1 MSFSSP
7 FGGST
12 ANLNL
17 NTTSRDMFGVKPTTS
32 IFSTG
37 IFADTTTSSFVK
49 SENNAPSKSSAT
61 ASTIIFATTTTNG
74 IFGANAFAPLT
85 TTSTTTSTAAS
96 SVETAASLTTT
107 TASTTSAGFAFGIPS
122 TSAGIVAT
130 TSALTTATTFGEIAT
145 ITNGNL
151 AFGQPTSTASINN
164 EQGMPST
171 SFAGSKVPRR
181 FRRLPFA
188 DINRPITRTTQHYEQ
203 PLVVNNLIEEAAETK
218 QIGQLG
224 VAMSSYI
231 WKIPNFSDLY
241 KSSKNVSLCISPAFK
256 IGVGQ
261 GEKRCSLYLYPFG
274 SSARLKEYVS
284 VYIECQNSVNSQAQ
298 ISFSILDADLQIA
311 NETFSSVLMTLPGHT
326 MRTGCSQFIKR
337 DTLLD
342 ANSRLLSNDTLTL
355 VCHVS
360 LRTMDVRPVF
370 PSEMKINSDFG
381 HLLESEK
388 FSDLI
393 LEVEYKELQVHKSVL
408 AARSPTFHKMF
419 EDASGA
425 ANEEQN
431 KLKLT
436 DIKYEVMKQILLF
449 IYTEKVEGLTQLAN
463 ELLVAAHRFKLEDL
477 KTLCEESLFKNLD
490 VANVIDAHVLAETY
504 DSKWLKDKT
513 TDFIIDNAHR
523 VINTSGYKSLAD
535 SYPRLLDELFCE
547 MVRRKIIQPIETP
560 VSSL

>member
-164 EQGMPST
+164 EQ
-171 SFAGSKVPRR
+171 
-181 FRRLPFA
+181 